1 MGQQYDN
8 VWDAL
13 SDTPE
18 EARNLTMRS
27 DLMIALSEHLKAR
40 GLSQAEAAEIL
51 DVTQPRISDLM
62 NSKIDRFS
70 LDTLINLADRA
81 GLPVSLRIG
90 DDEVV
95 A

>member
-1 MGQQYDN
+1 M
-8 VWDAL
+8 
-13 SDTPE
+13 
-18 EARNLTMRS
+18 
-27 DLMIALSEHLKAR
+27 
-40 GLSQAEAAEIL
+40 L

-62 NSKIDRFS
+62 NSKLDRFS

-95 A
+95 T